1 MEKAL
6 INSELSVPTDD
17 KSAEVLQPCKSSL
30 NRPSTPISPQF
41 ASILIFLF
49 LVIAPIRTYQFDAT
63 LGQCFTQRIAVITSV
78 GNDPFRIFSGAAA
91 SASWYG
97 NVCNSWLK
105 QFHLT
110 RRGRI
115 EMSTERDTL
124 AIDHH
129 HPLRTLSAFGLSNT
143 RTPFFAEAKLP
154 SAKVS
159 SHSSWPCSS
168 SCDKNL
174 RQILSQT
181 PCSCHCCNLL
191 QQVLD
196 DGYQVGKSFHRAPL
210 RSTQTMPSKTSLLPT
225 GLRPPFGDCLCFG
238 SRGSSFFHCASVI
251 NFSFFAIKN
260 SFLQQSLHKSFNSA
274 SLKFI

>member
-6 INSELSVPTDD
+6 INSEFSVPTDNQ
-17 KSAEVLQPCKSSL
+17 SGEILQPCKSPF

-49 LVIAPIRTYQFDAT
+49 LIIAPIRAYQFYSAF
-63 LGQCFTQRIAVITSV
+63 GQSFTKRIAVITSV
-78 GNDPFRIFSGAAA
+78 SNDPFRIFSGTAG

-97 NVCNSWLK
+97 NVCNSCLK

-115 EMSTERDTL
+115 EMSTDRDTL

-143 RTPFFAEAKLP
+143 RAPFLAEAKLP

-159 SHSSWPCSS
+159 SHSNWLCSS
-168 SCDKNL
+168 SSDKNL
-174 RQILSQT
+174 RQISSQT
-181 PCSCHCCNLL
+181 PCSSHCCNLL
-191 QQVLD
+191 QQVLG
-196 DGYQVGKSFHRAPL
+196 DGYQPGKSFHRAPL
-210 RSTQTMPSKTSLLPT
+210 RSTQTIPSKASLFPT

-238 SRGSSFFHCASVI
+238 SNGSSFFHCSSVI
-251 NFSFFAIKN
+251 NVSLFAIKN
-260 SFLQQSLHKSFNSA
+260 SFLQQSLHKLFNGA